1 MPAAQINQLKIE
13 YECFGSR
20 RDPSVLL
27 IMGLGSQMVL
37 WPQALCEQIAAQG
50 FHVIRFDNRDV
61 GLSSK
66 LDHLGVPPLALTAL
80 RGRLGMPA
88 RVPYRLEDMAA
99 DAVGLL
105 NALDIERAHIVGCSM
120 GGMIAQLLAAQWPHR
135 CLSLTGVMT
144 SSGNPALPG
153 PPLSLRLRMLR
164 RRPLDPESAVRHG
177 MQFWRMVGGR
187 EHVPSGEE
195 LRRRVLLQLQRGTHP
210 PGVARQLAAIL
221 AAPSRVA
228 LLREIQLPALVIH
241 GSDDPLIPVAAA
253 VDLAR
258 HLPRARLEIIPGLGH
273 ELPEVLVPETA
284 QLLLDHFQTNAAARP
299 SQCQRSNNVGSS
311 AVAQV
316 HATA

>member
-1 MPAAQINQLKIE
+1 MPAAQIQKLKIE
-13 YECFGSR
+13 YECFGKR

-88 RVPYRLEDMAA
+88 RVPYRLEDMAS

-120 GGMIAQLLAAQWPHR
+120 GGMIAQLLAAHWPHR

-164 RRPLDPESAVRHG
+164 RRPVHPEAAVRHG

-187 EHVPSGEE
+187 EHVPSDEE
-195 LRRRVLLQLQRGTHP
+195 LRRRVLLQLERGTHP

-221 AAPSRVA
+221 AAPSRVQ
-228 LLREIQLPALVIH
+228 LLRQIRMPALVIH
-241 GSDDPLIPVAAA
+241 GADDPLIPVEAA

-258 HLPRARLEIIPGLGH
+258 HLPQARLEIIPGLGH
-273 ELPEVLVPETA
+273 ELPEALVPETA
-284 QLLLDHFQTNAAARP
+284 QLLLDHFQSLAAVRP
-299 SQCQRSNNVGSS
+299 PSVAHRSTVG
-311 AVAQV
+311 VAKQ
-316 HATA
+316 AAMRA